1 MILVNGESRH
11 TVDVTDR
18 GFQYGDGL
26 FETIEIKQGRPVFL
40 QHHFKR
46 LEKGCDLLGIPF
58 PGARLLTEEIQ
69 QLLQNSSRA
78 VLKLMITRGSGGR
91 GYRQPEKIKPTRI
104 VSLHPFPDY
113 PDHYQLNGVKARF
126 CHHRLS
132 HNPILAGLK
141 HMNRLEQ
148 ILARAEWE
156 GPEIQEGLM
165 LDMDSHVIEGTM
177 SNLFLVKKNKLYT
190 PKLDRCGVAGIIRN
204 ILMEASVRDG
214 FDVSQNIITTH
225 DVISADELFLTN
237 SVIGIWPVRN
247 IDHHQFK
254 IGDMTRKAIDW
265 LEVLKEKDLKA
276 CSIK

>member
-11 TVDVTDR
+11 TVDVKDR

-26 FETIEIKQGRPVFL
+26 FETIEIKQGSPVFL
-40 QHHFKR
+40 QQHFSR
-46 LEKGCDLLGIPF
+46 LAKGCDVLGIPF
-58 PGARLLTEEIQ
+58 PGVRLLTEEIQ
-69 QLLQNSSRA
+69 KLLLNSSRA

-91 GYRQPEKIKPTRI
+91 GYQQPEKIKPTRI

-113 PDHYQLNGVKARF
+113 PNHYKLNGIKARF

-132 HNPILAGLK
+132 YNPVLAGLK

-148 ILARAEWE
+148 ILARAEW
-156 GPEIQEGLM
+156 GSPEFQEGLM
-165 LDMDSHVIEGTM
+165 RDMDGHVIEGTM

-190 PKLDRCGVAGIIRN
+190 PKLERCGVAGIIRS
-204 ILMEASVRDG
+204 IIMEAAERDG
-214 FDVSQNIITTH
+214 LEVSQNILNTQ

-237 SVIGIWPVRN
+237 SVIGLWPVRS
-247 IDHHQFK
+247 IDHHQFE
-254 IGDMTRKAIDW
+254 IGDMTRKALDW
-265 LEVLKEKDLKA
+265 LEAHKEKDLKA